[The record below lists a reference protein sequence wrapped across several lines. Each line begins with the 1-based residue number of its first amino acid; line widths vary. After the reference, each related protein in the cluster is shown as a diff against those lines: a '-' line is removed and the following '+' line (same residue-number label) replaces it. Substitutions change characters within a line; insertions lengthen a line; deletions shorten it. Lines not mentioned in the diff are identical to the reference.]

1 MVDLRRT
8 RRARVGAFVALAAV
22 IAAVGGA
29 HTAASVSD
37 PTATLVGLAQAPPPG
52 LALTLST
59 AAVAAWTT
67 AERRGLLSSP
77 ALRRA
82 GAKVWRSAGLGTSP
96 PKVALAATGGVERA
110 TVRTPRAW
118 AEVALLP
125 PTEAR
130 RGRPSLAVAAVAVGP
145 AGTARTRLQV
155 LARAVAAWG
164 SPQVGVTL
172 SGTARTTLP
181 PRTVA
186 AILLRSLGAR
196 YVEGVAGERAA
207 DVFGRLRG
215 APAVAVAGRR
225 LNVEIAVARRAHGLL
240 VEVGFPFVL
249 PISGRSWA

>member
-1 MVDLRRT
+1 M
-8 RRARVGAFVALAAV
+8 RRARIGAVVALAAAV
-22 IAAVGGA
+22 AAVGGA
-29 HTAASVSD
+29 GTAASGSD
-37 PTATLVGLAQAPPPG
+37 PTAALVGLAQAPPPG

-67 AERRGLLSSP
+67 VQARGPLSPSG
-77 ALRRA
+77 LCRA
-82 GAKVWRSAGLGTSP
+82 GAAVWRSAGLGPSP
-96 PKVALAATGGVERA
+96 PEVALAATGGVERA

-125 PTEAR
+125 APGGR

-145 AGTARTRLQV
+145 AGAARARAQA

-164 SPQVGVTL
+164 RPQVGVTL
-172 SGTARTTLP
+172 SGTARTALS

-186 AILLRSLGAR
+186 AVLLRSLKAK
-196 YVEGVAGERAA
+196 YVEGVAGRRAA
-207 DVFGRLRG
+207 DVFGRLPG

-225 LNVEIAVARRAHGLL
+225 LNVEIAVARRAHGLV